1 VAEPVQLGLFAA
13 AALLAAWLLSRGQ
26 AVTAAAERS
35 GSGSTLAL
43 AIQGLLVGLLTGIA
57 GVGGGFAIVPA
68 LVLLAGLPM
77 PLASGTSLLLI
88 AVNSLVALAALGH
101 WPAASLPLMLPLVGG
116 GVVGAVVGQ
125 RLAPHLPDRQLRR
138 GFAALLIGSAL
149 LSGAEAW
156 RRQEPTRLTSSPQQA
171 SHRPPLS
178 LQFPSAHHPN

>member
-1 VAEPVQLGLFAA
+1 
-13 AALLAAWLLSRGQ
+13 
-26 AVTAAAERS
+26 
-35 GSGSTLAL
+35 
-43 AIQGLLVGLLTGIA
+43 
-57 GVGGGFAIVPA
+57 
-68 LVLLAGLPM
+68 M
-77 PLASGTSLLLI
+77 
-88 AVNSLVALAALGH
+88 AALGH

-116 GVVGAVVGQ
+116 GFIGALVGQ